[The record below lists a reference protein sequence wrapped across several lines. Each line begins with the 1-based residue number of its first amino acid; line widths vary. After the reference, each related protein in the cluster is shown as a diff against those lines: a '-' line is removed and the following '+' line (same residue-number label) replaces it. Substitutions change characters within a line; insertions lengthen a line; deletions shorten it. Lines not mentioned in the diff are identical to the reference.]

1 VQPTPRRIP
10 WATRQREGP
19 PRRVQRRRRVRPAA
33 GAESTR
39 GRRQRRRGPDSCR
52 QGRPFGGRVS
62 TPQATVSLARYLFL
76 FKRMTRHDL
85 QLGELDAA
93 SSCGLWR
100 LELHFASPDANH
112 EQCESKKN
120 NNRGCL
126 CFLPPAN
133 TKIFIICP
141 WINGSSLVDLTN
153 PSIRFPSSAC
163 APPLDVPPPILGV
176 VVYNADVK
184 VLIIPRCSPC
194 GQHPVRLAYRPPA
207 IILFSQNK

>member
-1 VQPTPRRIP
+1 MQSAHPFFSDRKRCHRCKTLTHLKGEGCTYLCPLGFLKTAPAVAWNQINGRSVIRAHHRALVEPGQSPSKPNRKRHGTTAGSQSHRRTPTVQPTPRRIP

-76 FKRMTRHDL
+76 FRRMTRHDL

-120 NNRGCL
+120 
-126 CFLPPAN
+126 
-133 TKIFIICP
+133 K
-141 WINGSSLVDLTN
+141 
-153 PSIRFPSSAC
+153 
-163 APPLDVPPPILGV
+163 
-176 VVYNADVK
+176 
-184 VLIIPRCSPC
+184 
-194 GQHPVRLAYRPPA
+194 
-207 IILFSQNK
+207 